1 MDIPDLHDGTIT
13 GLRLIE
19 PTSLRVDVSDWR
31 GNRYA
36 ITLTGLQRLKCL
48 DFREGNII
56 LDVDVYRGVLPPE
69 SALREVL
76 NRRNNETSEHMKNLS
91 RSIEVGDMTLL
102 NITPSY
108 GCEVIAICSDI
119 YIEKA

>member
-1 MDIPDLHDGTIT
+1 VDITDLHDGTIT

-56 LDVDVYRGVLPPE
+56 LDVEVY
-69 SALREVL
+69 
-76 NRRNNETSEHMKNLS
+76 
-91 RSIEVGDMTLL
+91 
-102 NITPSY
+102 
-108 GCEVIAICSDI
+108 SDI